1 MTCVG
6 CGERRATSTCSQCAV
21 ARYCT
26 AACQRAHW
34 PAHKAECIASR
45 HCRAARARSLA
56 EPRVASR
63 TLFELGLDAFDD
75 GDNDGAL
82 ALFAEALAL
91 GQTTHEASAPIAL
104 CYNAMGNVHCAARRA
119 SDALA
124 MYEAALRVL
133 RRLEPGL
140 HVEQLAETMENVARA
155 HALLGAHDC
164 ARAARLDALAALN
177 ACADASVELK
187 ERLSHAVLNVAGMP
201 E

>member
-26 AACQRAHW
+26 AVCQRAHW
-34 PAHKAECIASR
+34 PAHKAACVASR
-45 HCRAARARSLA
+45 HCRAARARGVA
-56 EPRVASR
+56 DPCVASR

-91 GQTTHEASAPIAL
+91 AQSTHEASAPIAL
-104 CYNAMGNVHCAARRA
+104 CYNAMGNVHCASNRA

-124 MYEAALRVL
+124 SYEDALRVL
-133 RRLEPGL
+133 RLLNAEL
-140 HVEQLAETMENVARA
+140 HVDQIAETMENVARA
-155 HALLGAHDC
+155 HAVLGAHDC
-164 ARAARLDALAALN
+164 AHAVRLEALAVLDAHPD
-177 ACADASVELK
+177 ADWAS
-187 ERLSHAVLNVAGMP
+187 
-201 E
+201 